1 MSKRVICFII
11 LCFALFYSGCAGA
24 PEDPNTLTVWHW
36 MTDRHDVLVQL
47 AEQYKVQTGITVDFQ
62 LFAPSDV
69 YSQKVIAA
77 AQAHILPDIFGILDK
92 KSVFADFI
100 KSGFVANLKP
110 YFEENDREWENSFFE
125 KALEGN
131 RFSTNNAYGVAEGIY
146 AAPLDVMNIQMVYNK
161 KLLEKAGIAS
171 PPKTFDEFLRAAE
184 ALKKIG
190 VTPFVSGWAELWLLD
205 CFASNYAF
213 NIMGIDKIMATYRG
227 EVLYTDP
234 DWVKVFEIFSVMA
247 QKNILAS
254 GIVTKSNKFAEQD
267 FALERVAFAFN
278 GSWCVNVYHGM
289 NPDLDY
295 GVMLPPKISDDHPL
309 MIWGGAG
316 GSLVVNETSP
326 RKEKAVAFLKWLTAQ
341 DQQAVLSEATR
352 NLPSNR
358 NALADLPKELA
369 DFGQAMDV
377 VTHQTVWPI
386 EEDAVVKEKFTKGLQ
401 SIIIGERTP
410 QEIAREVQ
418 EIKKR
423 QMERAMR
430 RAQ

>member
-1 MSKRVICFII
+1 
-11 LCFALFYSGCAGA
+11 
-24 PEDPNTLTVWHW
+24 

-47 AEQYKVQTGITVDFQ
+47 AEQYKAQTGITVDFQ
-62 LFAPSDV
+62 LFAPSDI

-100 KSGFVANLKP
+100 KGGFVANLKP
-110 YFEENDREWENSFFE
+110 YFEENGREWENSFFE

-131 RFSTNNAYGVAEGIY
+131 RFSANNAYGVAEGIY

-161 KLLEKAGIAS
+161 KLLEKAGVVS

-184 ALKKIG
+184 ALNKIG
-190 VTPFVSGWAELWLLD
+190 ITPFVSGWAELWLLD

-267 FALERVAFAFN
+267 FALERAAFAFN

-295 GVMLPPKISDDHPL
+295 GVMLPPKISDGHPL

-326 RKEKAVAFLKWLTAQ
+326 RKEKAVAFLKWLTSQ

-410 QEIAREVQ
+410 QEVAREVQ

-423 QMERAMR
+423 QMERAIR